1 MYEAVVVEAGSGS
14 VRQPAPIAGLRRL
27 PQLEKALRN
36 SFSFSHSKVSHYK
49 TISQIY
55 RAISNRAI

>member
-1 MYEAVVVEAGSGS
+1 MYEAVVLEAGSGS
-14 VRQPAPIAGLRRL
+14 VRLAPIAGLRRP

-36 SFSFSHSKVSHYK
+36 SFSFSHSEVSHYK

-55 RAISNRAI
+55 SAISNRAI

>member
-1 MYEAVVVEAGSGS
+1 MYEAVVLEAGSGL
-14 VRQPAPIAGLRRL
+14 VRPAPIAGLRRP

-36 SFSFSHSKVSHYK
+36 SFSFSHSEVSHYK

-55 RAISNRAI
+55 SAISNRAI